1 MELLLET
8 HIDCPYCGE
17 RIVLAIDSSQAD
29 QQLIEDCSVC
39 CRPINLHIRCNPG
52 ELETIEARREE
63 EA

>member
-8 HIDCPYCGE
+8 LINCPYCGE
-17 RIVLAIDSSQAD
+17 TIDLGIDSSQAD

-39 CRPINLHIRCNPG
+39 CRPIHLHIRCSPG
-52 ELETIEARREE
+52 ELEAIEARREE